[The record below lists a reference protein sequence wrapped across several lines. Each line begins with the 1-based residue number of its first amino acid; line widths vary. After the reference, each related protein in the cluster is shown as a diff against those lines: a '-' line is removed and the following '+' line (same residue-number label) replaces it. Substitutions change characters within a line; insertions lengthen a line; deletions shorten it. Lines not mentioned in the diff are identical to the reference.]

1 MNMLLSLQ
9 DVAKQVTSAVANVPN
24 KDAAPVLTFN
34 MNDFV
39 TPALSA
45 LFTAAC
51 TIIWYFFRQNQKQ
64 SADYLKVQFEALN
77 DSLKSL
83 RSYIESQNK
92 ELKDSMKHQEIT
104 LSGLLM
110 DNVKLTIRMDNLEKD
125 FGNFQ
130 KALENHM
137 NLKVH
142 KEE

>member
-39 TPALSA
+39 TPALLA